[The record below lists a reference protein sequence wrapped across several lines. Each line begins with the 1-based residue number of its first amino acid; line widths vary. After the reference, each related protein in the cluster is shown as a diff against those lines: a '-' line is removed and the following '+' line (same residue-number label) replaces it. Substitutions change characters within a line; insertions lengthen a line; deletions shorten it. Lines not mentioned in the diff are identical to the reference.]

1 MKSIKTYIP
10 NTITCLN
17 LLCGSLAIVLAFHDG
32 MTFGPLVAR
41 QWAWVLIGAA
51 AVFDFCDGLSA
62 ARSEHIRLW
71 ARSSTRSATLSAS
84 DSLPLFW

>member
-51 AVFDFCDGLSA
+51 AVFDLDRKSVV
-62 ARSEHIRLW
+62 
-71 ARSSTRSATLSAS
+71 
-84 DSLPLFW
+84 